1 MELKIKV
8 ICEDLP
14 NKEFLEQS
22 GTDPIDSQNIYLGI
36 QRGNEII
43 EAVPINRK
51 QIVFEPSFRVSPLA
65 VGKTNFL
72 GPYAKGTQR
81 ERFFYLSWAV
91 KDKEGNLTMLGR
103 TKVHLSHVLWSQVE
117 ELVSSDKPLEIAVSL
132 ADKRGM
138 PRFGSIRGDDLR
150 WRE

>member
-14 NKEFLEQS
+14 SKEFS
-22 GTDPIDSQNIYLGI
+22 GHSGNDPIDSQNICLGI

-51 QIVFEPSFRVSPLA
+51 QIVFEPSFHVSPLTD
-65 VGKTNFL
+65 GKTNFL
-72 GPYAKGTQR
+72 GPYAKGSQR

-91 KDKEGNLTMLGR
+91 KDKKGNLTMLGR
-103 TKVHLSHVLWSQVE
+103 TKVHLSHLPWSQVE
-117 ELVSSDKPLEIAVSL
+117 ALVSSDKSLEVAVSL
-132 ADKRGM
+132 TDKRGM
-138 PRFGSIRGDDLR
+138 PRFGSIRGENLR